1 MTRALVVALLAA
13 TVLPGCVTVPQPLA
27 ALAPDCASAPDDL
40 LGRSYAEIRAAWGE
54 PDETNGSG
62 FTFDHYRLASGETL
76 VLRFAAEVNMV
87 ECLPP
92 SAALGS

>member
-1 MTRALVVALLAA
+1 MTRALAAVLLAA
-13 TVLPGCVTVPQPLA
+13 TTLAGCVTVPQPLA
-27 ALAPDCASAPDDL
+27 TLPQDCANVPSDL
-40 LGRSYAEIRAAWGE
+40 LGRSYAEIHTAWGE

-92 SAALGS
+92 SAAPRS